1 MKKTFYFLFALCFG
15 LATVA
20 NATIIQVNNNPDADA
35 DYSSLQQ
42 AIDNANAG
50 DTLYIAGSASFY
62 DGTSS
67 IIRLNKELTL
77 LGPGYL
83 FVENGNSQQNNQT
96 AKLYR
101 LIIGEG
107 ADDSLI
113 SGIQI
118 EGSFGNAHIS
128 LDNVSRNGGGTTNG
142 PANVVIER
150 CLLNRVLV
158 YTSSQTVIQHNY
170 FVDSNEDNLRV
181 DITAAGTIIQNNV
194 MAAPSPNIYGN
205 PFAFE
210 TQPNLVIR
218 NNVLHGSI
226 MEINGAEI
234 YNNIFLNSRGLVES
248 DNNQVKNNVFTSAV
262 DIVVDG
268 KSDGNSLADN
278 VFSVTQSDLFIIDI
292 PLVDKDYVLDDNSPA
307 KGVGLSGVD
316 AGAFGGSSPYR
327 ISGLP
332 SIPRITQL
340 TTTGVGTTESGIK
353 VTVKARSNQ

>member
-1 MKKTFYFLFALCFG
+1 MKKTLHFLFVLCLG
-15 LATVA
+15 LVSAQ
-20 NATIIQVNNNPDADA
+20 ATIIQVNNNPDADA
-35 DYSSLQQ
+35 DYSNLQQ

-62 DGTSS
+62 DGTAST
-67 IIRLNKELTL
+67 IRLNKELTL

-96 AKLYR
+96 VKLYR

-107 ADDSLI
+107 ADNSLI

-118 EGSFGNAHIS
+118 EGNFGHAHIS
-128 LDNVSRNGGGTTNG
+128 LQSTKRNGSNGTAG
-142 PANVVIER
+142 PANVMIER
-150 CLLNRVLV
+150 SLLNRVLV
-158 YTSSQTVIQHNY
+158 YSSSQTVIQHNY
-170 FVDSNEDNLRV
+170 FLDDNDENIRV
-181 DITAAGTIIQNNV
+181 DKLALGVIIQNNI

-226 MEINGAEI
+226 QEINGAEI
-234 YNNIFLNSRGLVES
+234 YSNIFLDNKGLVES
-248 DNNQVKNNVFTSAV
+248 DNNQVKNNIFTSAV
-262 DIVVDG
+262 DIVVDI

-278 VFSVTQSDLFIIDI
+278 VFSITQSDLFIIDV
-292 PLVDKDYVLDDNSPA
+292 PMVDKDYVLDDSSPA
-307 KGVGLSGVD
+307 IGVGLGSID
-316 AGAFGGSSPYR
+316 AGVFGGASPYR

-332 SIPRITQL
+332 SIPRITEL

>member
-1 MKKTFYFLFALCFG
+1 MKKTFYLLLALCFG
-15 LATVA
+15 LVTVA

-50 DTLYIAGSASFY
+50 DTLYMAGSASFY
-62 DGTSS
+62 DGASS
-67 IIRLNKELTL
+67 TIRLNKELTL

-118 EGSFGNAHIS
+118 EGDFGNAHIS
-128 LDNVSRNGGGTTNG
+128 LQSTKRDGSNGTSG
-142 PANVVIER
+142 PSNVVIER
-150 CLLNRVLV
+150 SLLNRVLV
-158 YTSSQTVIQHNY
+158 YSSSQTVIQHNY
-170 FVDSNEDNLRV
+170 FEDDRSNNVFVD
-181 DITAAGTIIQNNV
+181 DIALGVIIQNNIID
-194 MAAPSPNIYGN
+194 APSPAIYGYE
-205 PFAFE
+205 FAFE

-234 YNNIFLNSRGLVES
+234 YNNIFLDNRGLVES
-248 DNNQVKNNVFTSAV
+248 DNNQLKNNVFTSAV
-262 DIVVDG
+262 GIVVDA

-278 VFSVTQSDLFIIDI
+278 VFSVTQSDLFVIDV

-316 AGAFGGSSPYR
+316 AGAYGGSSPYR
-327 ISGLP
+327 ISGIP
-332 SIPRITQL
+332 SIPRITEL

-353 VTVKARSNQ
+353 VTIKARSNQ